1 MTLPEMRPR
10 ISIQPL
16 DGVSF
21 SVDFREDPWYFTV
34 LETGEK
40 TQWAIYDPPDWRR
53 TVVSNMEVKG
63 KAVVHGEE
71 ALEIQVDAYENGSW
85 RENSARH
92 YTQLGDQF
100 IKYLAVLSYQHGIP
114 HLDTF
119 LDENFHENW
128 GQRTPRLW
136 RDEGRFQVG
145 EENHFVTV
153 DPQKAGGMGYFAVTI
168 GEKTFPCLRVLDTA
182 AAGQE
187 GVLVEAYL
195 SEAGRTVLFRRYNSE
210 AWRPKSGWV
219 KAAKDN
225 QRIGL
230 DGVTYV
236 HWYDCISD
244 YGMK

>member
-71 ALEIQVDAYENGSW
+71 ALEIQVDEYENGSW

-119 LDENFHENW
+119 L
-128 GQRTPRLW
+128 
-136 RDEGRFQVG
+136 
-145 EENHFVTV
+145 
-153 DPQKAGGMGYFAVTI
+153 M
-168 GEKTFPCLRVLDTA
+168 KTST
-182 AAGQE
+182 
-187 GVLVEAYL
+187 
-195 SEAGRTVLFRRYNSE
+195 
-210 AWRPKSGWV
+210 
-219 KAAKDN
+219 
-225 QRIGL
+225 RIGASGRR
-230 DGVTYV
+230 DSGETKAVFRSGRKT
-236 HWYDCISD
+236 ISLPLIRKKR
-244 YGMK
+244 GEWGTSR